1 VRAYLSPVLRAQQ
14 SPRLAVPDPVQV
26 VCPHCDAVNRL
37 PPDRDP
43 KGGKCGRCGAA
54 LFEGKPVALTTAR
67 FRRHVARSDVPVI
80 ADFWAGWCGPCRAMA
95 PVFEQAAAELE
106 PRARFV
112 KVDVD
117 AEPQLSADY
126 GVRGIP
132 ALFLFKDGK
141 VVEHHAG
148 VADPAL
154 LRRWA
159 GG

>member
-1 VRAYLSPVLRAQQ
+1 MA
-14 SPRLAVPDPVQV
+14 DPIQV
-26 VCPHCDAVNRL
+26 VCVHCDAVNRL
-37 PPDRDP
+37 PAERDARA
-43 KGGKCGRCGAA
+43 GKCGRCGKP
-54 LFEGKPVALTTAR
+54 LFEGKPAALSTER
-67 FRRHVARSDVPVI
+67 FRRHVAKSGIPVI

-95 PVFEQAAAELE
+95 PIFERAAAELE

-132 ALFLFKDGK
+132 ALFLFKDGQ
-141 VVEHHAG
+141 VAAQHAG
-148 VADPAL
+148 VADAEL

-159 GG
+159 G

>member
-1 VRAYLSPVLRAQQ
+1 MA
-14 SPRLAVPDPVQV
+14 DPIQV
-26 VCPHCDAVNRL
+26 VCVHCDAVNRL
-37 PPDRDP
+37 PADKDARA
-43 KGGKCGRCGAA
+43 GKCGRCGKALFDGKPAA
-54 LFEGKPVALTTAR
+54 LSADR
-67 FRRHVARSDVPVI
+67 FRRHVAKSDIPVI

-95 PVFEQAAAELE
+95 PIFERAAAELE

-132 ALFLFKDGK
+132 ALFLFKGGQIA
-141 VVEHHAG
+141 ERHAG
-148 VADPAL
+148 VADADL

-159 GG
+159 G

>member
-1 VRAYLSPVLRAQQ
+1 MPEAIPEA
-14 SPRLAVPDPVQV
+14 VQV
-26 VCPHCDAVNRL
+26 VCVQCDAVNRL

-43 KGGKCGRCGAA
+43 KAGKCGRCGEA
-54 LFEGKPVALTTAR
+54 LFQGKPVALDTPR
-67 FRRHVARSDVPVI
+67 FRKLVARSGIPVI
-80 ADFWAGWCGPCRAMA
+80 ADFWAGWCGPCRTMA
-95 PVFEQAAAELE
+95 PIFERAAAELE
-106 PRARFV
+106 PKARFV

-141 VVEHHAG
+141 VVAHHSG
-148 VADPAL
+148 VADAAL

-159 GG
+159 ES